1 MRNHVTFT
9 QLWISICFVNP
20 TLNIFQLLDTL
31 RFSSI
36 KLLPYFYQLIFY
48 EHNFECI
55 RGAEIMPSGSIRSTM
70 NLVSVE
76 PKLISIGLPSQAV
89 Y

>member
-1 MRNHVTFT
+1 
-9 QLWISICFVNP
+9 
-20 TLNIFQLLDTL
+20 
-31 RFSSI
+31 
-36 KLLPYFYQLIFY
+36 
-48 EHNFECI
+48 
-55 RGAEIMPSGSIRSTM
+55 MPSGSIRSTM